1 MGREMQQ
8 IREYHNLDSKVPQG
22 FQKMNS
28 GSSSSD
34 LSSDEDDDGQYS
46 QGNRVDESDTT
57 SLSQSMQSDKREM
70 PFQHPKYA
78 QVQRK

>member
-1 MGREMQQ
+1 
-8 IREYHNLDSKVPQG
+8 
-22 FQKMNS
+22 MNH

-78 QVQRK
+78 